1 MSRALRVWASILVV
15 LLVTCDVPERLLFF
29 WKSASCAVT
38 SAEPSRSTSA
48 SARRRLSPA
57 RWLASRPKL
66 LTRKSARPAIATA
79 RSCTTASIHR
89 LATNG
94 GMTSGVAAAALK
106 LSAFA
111 ADRVRSPHA
120 APSSPPKMFMNAI
133 SLTPSASVKVLRCCQ
148 YVLPGCTSAVHAA
161 TS

>member
-29 WKSASCAVT
+29 WKSASCAV
-38 SAEPSRSTSA
+38 TSA

-111 ADRVRSPHA
+111 ADRVRSPPA
-120 APSSPPKMFMNAI
+120 NMFSPPNMFMNAI
-133 SLTPSASVKVLRCCQ
+133 SLNPSASVKVLRCCQ

>member
-29 WKSASCAVT
+29 WKSASCA
-38 SAEPSRSTSA
+38 STSA

-120 APSSPPKMFMNAI
+120 DPNEPPKMFMNAI
-133 SLTPSASVKVLRCCQ
+133 SLNPSASVKVLRCCQ